1 MCGRYTL
8 HSRADVIAETF
19 GVHVS
24 PTLPERFN
32 IAPSQQVLAVRLNPE
47 VHQRELAALRWGLI
61 PFWADDPSIGNRTAN
76 ARSETVAEK
85 PSFRRAFKSQR
96 CLLVADGFYEWQE
109 TNGKK
114 QPYYITLK
122 DCRPFGLAGLWECWE
137 KQGELIESCTI
148 LTTDANET
156 MSAIHDRMPVII
168 PPDKYSLWL
177 DPAQHDGKKLSGLLR
192 PFDSGE
198 MAAYPV
204 STFVNNAKHDSAQC
218 IEPAERQWTFPI

>member
-8 HSRADVIAETF
+8 HSRAEFIAERF
-19 GVHVS
+19 GVQVP
-24 PTLPERFN
+24 PTLSGRFN
-32 IAPSQQVLAVRLNPE
+32 IAPSQQVLAVWLNPE
-47 VHQRELAALRWGLI
+47 VQQRELVALRWGLI
-61 PFWADDPSIGNRTAN
+61 PFWADDPSIGNRMTN

-114 QPYYITLK
+114 QPSYITLK
-122 DCRPFGLAGLWECWE
+122 DGRPFGLAGLWECWD
-137 KQGELIESCTI
+137 KQGESIESCTI
-148 LTTDANET
+148 LTTDANEI

-168 PPDKYSLWL
+168 PPEKYSLWL
-177 DPAQHDGKKLSGLLR
+177 DPAEHDPKKLTGLLR
-192 PFDSGE
+192 PFDSDE
-198 MAAYPV
+198 MTAYPV

-218 IEPAERQWTFPI
+218 IEPIERPWTFPI